1 MKSLQ
6 NFKRFYV
13 NRFVYK
19 IRFKIICEAIS
30 FARATNLHHSYKWS
44 YTYQGPMKASLYIKT
59 IIYEYGFESQWYGDM
74 GKCC

>member
-30 FARATNLHHSYKWS
+30 FARATNQHPSYKWS
-44 YTYQGPMKASLYIKT
+44 YTYQGPIEASLYIKT
-59 IIYEYGFESQWYGDM
+59 IIYEMGLNLNGMDM
-74 GKCC
+74 RICC